1 MSKPAKVTSPTQAF
15 CVAVTQLKISLYE
28 NNNEQASQGNVS
40 YSRFLFG
47 SYSTIDINIGIIM
60 SKPAKVTSPT
70 QAFCVEVTQLKI
82 SLYENNN
89 EQASQGNVSYTSFLC
104 GSYTTKDIFI

>member
-1 MSKPAKVTSPTQAF
+1 MRMIMSRSAKVTSPTHAF
-15 CVAVTQLKISLYE
+15 CVA
-28 NNNEQASQGNVS
+28 
-40 YSRFLFG
+40 
-47 SYSTIDINIGIIM
+47 
-60 SKPAKVTSPT
+60 
-70 QAFCVEVTQLKI
+70 VTQLKI